1 MKQPRAPRRSPV
13 IKACARCSAPFLCVG
28 SRIDGPHEQRF
39 CGAAC
44 MHTNKRLDHLTAHR
58 YWRKVA
64 RTDDGSCW
72 LWQGRRDKSGYGR
85 WAKQGMHVY
94 VHRIAWILS
103 KGEIPAGMDVLHRCD
118 VRNCCNPEHL
128 FLGTHQDNMDDMWAR
143 GRARPKVHHGEEHGM
158 AKINDQEAITIR
170 NSPDTQRS
178 LAQQYD
184 LSQATVWAIKH
195 RKIWAHLP

>member
-1 MKQPRAPRRSPV
+1 MIAIAEERFAKLYKVNHRSGCWEWTGCVDAKGYGSFRYKARA
-13 IKACARCSAPFLCVG
+13 
-28 SRIDGPHEQRF
+28 
-39 CGAAC
+39 
-44 MHTNKRLDHLTAHR
+44 RLAHR
-58 YWRKVA
+58 VA
-64 RTDDGSCW
+64 YELFIS
-72 LWQGRRDKSGYGR
+72 
-85 WAKQGMHVY
+85 A
-94 VHRIAWILS
+94 
-103 KGEIPAGMDVLHRCD
+103 IPEGKHCLHRCD
-118 VRNCCNPEHL
+118 NPPCVNPCHL
-128 FLGTHQDNMDDMWAR
+128 YLGTHQDNMDDMWAR